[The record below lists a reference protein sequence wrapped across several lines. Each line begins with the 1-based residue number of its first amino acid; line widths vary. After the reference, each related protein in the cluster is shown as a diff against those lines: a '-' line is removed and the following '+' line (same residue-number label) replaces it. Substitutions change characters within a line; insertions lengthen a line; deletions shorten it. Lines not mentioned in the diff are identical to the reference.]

1 MSNLTLRRS
10 LVILATVAS
19 LFGGAV
25 AIHAAAGWTASLA
38 PLTAPPDPAALVAKL
53 QDEKA
58 RADAVGKEL
67 LQVVNRA
74 SELQDALTAARQ
86 KAASDAKSAARMA
99 AQLAAAQARLAT
111 LQRQLASQ
119 ASPAHASAPAGAAAG
134 TAPPAVGGEGPDN

>member
-1 MSNLTLRRS
+1 MSSLTLRRS

-19 LFGGAV
+19 LFAGAV

-58 RADAVGKEL
+58 RADAVAQEL

-74 SELQDALTAARQ
+74 AELQDALTAARK
-86 KAASDAKSAARMA
+86 KAAADARSAAGLA
-99 AQLAAAQARLAT
+99 AQLASAQARLAT
-111 LQRQLASQ
+111 LERQLAAQGS
-119 ASPAHASAPAGAAAG
+119 STPASAAAPGAAG
-134 TAPPAVGGEGPDN
+134 TAPPAGGGEGPDN